1 MKSSTLATALALAL
15 AGGALVATA
24 ALAQGTN
31 TARPAAKPP
40 ATGGNTLALGGGG
53 TGGARKPILT
63 RDELRACLDTEADVR
78 TRISGHEAAR
88 APLDEERKQIG
99 VEQEALKADRAL
111 VDEAVAR
118 AEAFKAKMAA
128 HAERVKVWNEE
139 VSKFNDRPP
148 TGSAGERT
156 RVRINQEREALQK
169 AQGELE
175 TERVQVQSS
184 SQAAVDAYNAK
195 SKVLQD
201 RIAGWNQRNS
211 EWNEAGRKLEADRLA
226 WVGECSDRRYR
237 EEDELAIKAGR

>member
-1 MKSSTLATALALAL
+1 MKSSTLATVLALAC
-15 AGGALVATA
+15 GALVTTS
-24 ALAQGTN
+24 ALAQANN

-40 ATGGNTLALGGGG
+40 AAAGNTLAIGGGG

-63 RDELRACLDTEADVR
+63 RDELRACLDTESSVR
-78 TRISGHEAAR
+78 NRIAEHEAAR

-99 VEQEALKADRAL
+99 AEQEALKADRAV

-128 HAERVKVWNEE
+128 HAERVKVWNQE
-139 VSKFNDRPP
+139 VSQFNDRPP
-148 TGSAGERT
+148 TGAAGERT
-156 RVRINQEREALQK
+156 RVRINQERVALQK

-175 TERVQVQSS
+175 AERVQVQAS
-184 SQAAVDAYNAK
+184 SQAAVDGYNAK
-195 SKVLQD
+195 SKVLQE
-201 RIAGWNQRNS
+201 RIAAWNQRNS
-211 EWNEAGRKLEADRLA
+211 DWNEAGRKLEADRLA

>member
-1 MKSSTLATALALAL
+1 MKSSTFALALAC
-15 AGGALVATA
+15 GALVATS

-40 ATGGNTLALGGGG
+40 AGGNTLALGGGG

-63 RDELRACLDTEADVR
+63 RDELRACLNTEAGVR
-78 TRISGHEAAR
+78 TRIGEHEAAR

-99 VEQEALKADRAL
+99 ADQEALKADRAL
-111 VDEAVAR
+111 VDATVAR

-128 HAERVKVWNEE
+128 HAERVKVWNDE

-148 TGSAGERT
+148 TGAAGERT
-156 RVRINQEREALQK
+156 RVRINQERVALQT

-175 TERVQVQSS
+175 AERVQVQTG
-184 SQAAVDAYNAK
+184 SQTVVDAYNAK
-195 SKVLQD
+195 SKLLQD
-201 RIAGWNQRNS
+201 RIAAWNQRNS

-226 WVGECSDRRYR
+226 WVEECSDRRYR
-237 EEDELAIKAGR
+237 EEDEIAIKAGR